1 MIGRIRSSRDSYRE
15 YAREA
20 LRRRYAPAD
29 RRTLPKDP
37 AAAESQRN
45 AIRTRR
51 GTTELVRAFWGHVR
65 CHRRA
70 LSIVLLT
77 SAFATV
83 AGLLPPYGMKL
94 IFDNVFSGKALPDIL
109 ARLKLVPASSSALLW
124 TVVFAMLGLSVLSVV
139 ARTYSNSLAYRLQK
153 HIILRTRRRLFQH
166 TLQLPLHRLRQ
177 ITSGGLAFIVRH
189 DANAVGDLVVFLIY
203 EPWKAIIQLLGC
215 FVVLVWVDW
224 HLLAISLALL
234 PLLYIAQRA
243 RVGRIRDI
251 AEDASAQDQ
260 QLDGQTAELFGGVRV
275 IRGFGRESTVTAR
288 LLRRHNFVFRLQLL
302 SWWLYRSVDVGWM
315 ILIPLASTL
324 LLGFGGSRVLHD
336 AARVAAGEI
345 SPADA
350 FSVGSLIMFMAY
362 LAWLLNP
369 LATLARTS
377 THLQNALA
385 GMSRA
390 LDVLEEPVEMSSRGP
405 IRDIRPS
412 PCHGAIAL
420 DDVWFTYPGAAEP
433 SLRGIDLDV
442 PAGHT
447 VALVGPSGAGKS
459 TLTNL
464 IARFYNPD
472 RGTVRL
478 DGVDV
483 REIDVRLFRR
493 TLALVEQD
501 IFLFDGTIGENIAC
515 GNRRASREQVIE
527 AAKRAHAHEFIAD
540 LPQGYD
546 TPVGERGLRFSGG
559 QRQRIAIARAML
571 AEPKILVLDEATSH
585 LDPENERLIQRSLA
599 SLMSGRTCFVIAH
612 RLSTIRH
619 ADQIIMIEDGRITE
633 RGRHEDLMLAS
644 GRYRRMVE
652 LQVGVDELSPVSPC
666 TSSPGSTSP

>member
-1 MIGRIRSSRDSYRE
+1 MMGRIRSSRESYRE

-20 LRRRYAPAD
+20 LRRRYAPAAH
-29 RRTLPKDP
+29 RTLPKDP
-37 AAAESQRN
+37 ASRDQQRDGER
-45 AIRTRR
+45 ARR
-51 GTTELVRAFWGHVR
+51 GTADLIRAFWRQLR

-77 SAFATV
+77 SAFATI

-94 IFDNVFSGKALPDIL
+94 IFDNVFSGKSLPNPIAHL
-109 ARLKLVPASSSALLW
+109 PFVIASSSALLW
-124 TVVFAMLGLSVLSVV
+124 IVVLAMFSLSLLSVV
-139 ARTYSNSLAYRLQK
+139 ARTFSNSLAFRLQQ
-153 HIILRTRRRLFQH
+153 HIILRTRRRLFHH

-189 DANAVGDLVVFLIY
+189 DANAVGDLVVFLVY
-203 EPWKAIIQLLGC
+203 EPWKAVIQLLGC
-215 FVVLVWVDW
+215 FIVLLWVDW
-224 HLLAISLALL
+224 YLLAISLALL
-234 PLLYIAQRA
+234 PLLYLAQRA

-260 QLDGQTAELFGGVRV
+260 QLDGHTAELFGGVRV
-275 IRGFGRESTVTAR
+275 IRGFGRESTVAAR
-288 LLRRHNFVFRLQLL
+288 LLRRHNYVFRLRLL
-302 SWWLYRSVDVGWM
+302 SWWLFRSVDVGWM
-315 ILIPLASTL
+315 ILIPLASML
-324 LLGFGGSRVLHD
+324 LLGFGGSRVLND
-336 AARVAAGEI
+336 AAKVAAGQLAAEQ
-345 SPADA
+345 A

-390 LDVLEEPVEMSSRGP
+390 LDVLEEPIEIATRGSLGGA
-405 IRDIRPS
+405 RPS
-412 PCHGAIAL
+412 PCRGAIAL
-420 DDVWFTYPGAAEP
+420 EDIWFTYPGAAEP
-433 SLRGIDLDV
+433 SLCGIDLDV

-478 DGVDV
+478 DGMDV

-527 AAKRAHAHEFIAD
+527 AAKRAHAHEFIVD
-540 LPQGYD
+540 LPQAYD

-571 AEPKILVLDEATSH
+571 AEPKILILDEATSH

-599 SLMSGRTCFVIAH
+599 SLMSGRTSFVIAH

-619 ADQIIMIEDGRITE
+619 ADQIVLIENGRITE
-633 RGRHEDLMLAS
+633 RGRHEELMLGS

-652 LQVGVDELSPVSPC
+652 LQVGVGDPAAQPSG
-666 TSSPGSTSP
+666 TA

>member
-1 MIGRIRSSRDSYRE
+1 MIGRIRSSRGRYRE
-15 YAREA
+15 YCREN
-20 LRRRYAPAD
+20 LRKRYAPAA
-29 RRTLPKDP
+29 RRKLPKDV
-37 AAAESQRN
+37 AAHDAQTGRVREP
-45 AIRTRR
+45 R
-51 GTTELVRAFWGHVR
+51 GTAELIGAFWR
-65 CHRRA
+65 QLRSHRRA
-70 LSIVLLT
+70 LWIVLLT
-77 SAFATV
+77 SAVATLV
-83 AGLLPPYGMKL
+83 GLVPPYGMKL
-94 IFDNVFSGKALPDIL
+94 IFDNVFSRKPLPRL
-109 ARLKLVPASSSALLW
+109 VARWWSGPTSPAALLW
-124 TVVFAMLGLSVLSVV
+124 AVVLAMFALSVLSVLS
-139 ARTYSNSLAYRLQK
+139 RTFSNSLAYRLQQ
-153 HIILRTRRRLFQH
+153 HLILRARRRLLHH

-177 ITSGGLAFIVRH
+177 ITSGGMAFIVRH
-189 DANAVGDLVVFLIY
+189 DANAVGDLVMFLVY
-203 EPWKAIIQLLGC
+203 EPWKAVIQLLGC
-215 FVVLVWVDW
+215 FVVLAWVDW
-224 HLLAISLALL
+224 RLLAISLALL
-234 PLLYIAQRA
+234 PLLYLAQRT

-275 IRGFGRESTVTAR
+275 IRGFGRESTVAAR
-288 LLRRHNFVFRLQLL
+288 LMRRHHYVFRLQLL
-302 SWWLYRSVDVGWM
+302 SWWLFRGVDVGWM
-315 ILIPLASTL
+315 ILIPLASAL

-336 AARVAAGEI
+336 AAQVAAGHLT
-345 SPADA
+345 PAHA
-350 FSVGSLIMFMAY
+350 FSVGSLLMFMAY

-385 GMSRA
+385 GMNRA
-390 LDVLEEPVEMSSRGP
+390 LDVLEEPIEIAMGAP
-405 IRDIRPS
+405 LCAPRPS
-412 PCHGAIAL
+412 PRRGAAVAL
-420 DDVWFTYPGAAEP
+420 DDVWFTYPGSAEP
-433 SLRGIDLDV
+433 SLRGIELEV

-464 IARFYNPD
+464 IARFYDPD

-483 REIDVRLFRR
+483 RQIDVRLFRR

-527 AAKRAHAHEFIAD
+527 AAKRAYAHEFIAD
-540 LPQGYD
+540 LPQAYD
-546 TPVGERGLRFSGG
+546 TLVGERGLRFSGG

-571 AEPKILVLDEATSH
+571 ADPNVLILDEATSH
-585 LDPENERLIQRSLA
+585 LDAENERLIQRSLA

-619 ADQIIMIEDGRITE
+619 ADQIVIIEDGRISE
-633 RGRHEDLMLAS
+633 RGRHEELMLGN

-652 LQVGVDELSPVSPC
+652 LQVGLDDLASQPSGTLV
-666 TSSPGSTSP
+666 